1 MSKPLATF
9 FVSHGSPRM
18 LVDPCPTTEF
28 YAKIGEYAR
37 KEGIQG
43 IVWMASHWE
52 TPLDTIE
59 VACNPKPDK
68 DFVAFVPPE
77 TLQWYRDYQI
87 NASPK
92 LSENVCNKLKD
103 AGFNA
108 SLNPTAI
115 WHQDVMIPMRWM
127 YPDYRECPPMAV
139 MSVNGRFD
147 PWFHLKVG
155 LTLRSLRAEKI
166 LLIGSGGGIHN
177 LYTVSWHRIMFY
189 HDTATRTKPI
199 DPELAAFAASMR
211 ESVNRNSGPQLGN
224 ALGRLL
230 QHPHF
235 LKSNPFVV
243 PFMNRMQGADVLHRT
258 PEHFLPMVYAAGAC
272 STWDDSKYVNAFG
285 GENWEMDTQLNA
297 NFVFGLDENDTI
309 FLRSS
314 ERDEKSSEGSYAEA
328 PAVPRLVA
336 AAA

>member
-18 LVDPCPTTEF
+18 LVDPCPTTDF
-28 YAKIGEYAR
+28 YTKIGQYAR

-77 TLQWYRDYQI
+77 TLQWYSDYQI

-92 LSENVCNKLKD
+92 LSERVCNMLKD

-155 LTLRSLRAEKI
+155 LTMRSLRAEKI

-235 LKSNPFVV
+235 LKSNP
-243 PFMNRMQGADVLHRT
+243 T
-258 PEHFLPMVYAAGAC
+258 PEHFLPMVYAAGGC
-272 STWDDSKYVNAFG
+272 STWDDSKYINAFG

-309 FLRSS
+309 FLGDRREGES
-314 ERDEKSSEGSYAEA
+314 EDSYAKA
-328 PAVPRLVA
+328 PATAQLIA